1 MKQFHKNLGRRMI
14 DALSTSG
21 IKRGIGPSQLH
32 LLTVVGR
39 KTGVPHTT
47 PVSVV
52 VEGTARYLVAPYGE
66 VEWVRNARAA
76 GVVTLTRAGW
86 SERFTVT
93 PLAPAQA
100 GPILSQY
107 IKLEPVTKPYFNL
120 SANAAPEAF
129 EAEVPTHPVF
139 SLQSLTDG
147 S

>member
-1 MKQFHKNLGRRMI
+1 MKHFHKNLSRRMI

-32 LLTVVGR
+32 LLTVLGR

-52 VEGTARYLVAPYGE
+52 VQGTSRFLVAPYGE
-66 VEWVRNARAA
+66 VEWVRNARTA
-76 GVVTLTRAGW
+76 GVVTLTRGGR
-86 SERFTVT
+86 SERFSVT

-107 IKLEPVTKPYFNL
+107 VKLEPVTRPYFNL
-120 SANAAPEAF
+120 PANAAAEAF

-139 SLQSLTDG
+139 SLEPLIGG